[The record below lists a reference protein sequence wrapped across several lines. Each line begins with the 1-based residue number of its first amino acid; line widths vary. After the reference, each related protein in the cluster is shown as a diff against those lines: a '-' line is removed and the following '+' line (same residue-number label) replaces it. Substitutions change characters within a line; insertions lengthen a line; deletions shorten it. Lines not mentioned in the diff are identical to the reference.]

1 MQKFTPL
8 LRRSACCNIRY
19 QYRPS
24 IQIRTQKAAM
34 ASLVNAVKSTI
45 AENLGGPSHS
55 LVPEHQQFS
64 LEEVPDQTGKVAV
77 VTGGSQGDCFLES
90 RSQLNADPV

>member
-1 MQKFTPL
+1 
-8 LRRSACCNIRY
+8 
-19 QYRPS
+19 
-24 IQIRTQKAAM
+24 M
-34 ASLVNAVKSTI
+34 ASLVKTVKSTI

-77 VTGGSQGDCFLES
+77 VTGGSQGMSL
-90 RSQLNADPV
+90 RSKHQLNTS